1 MTGLDRAEPAARRAA
16 VIGSAFALTG
26 ATAYGINIVGARLC
40 AQMGITGSDIVVY
53 RGLLFLPLLAV
64 FAFFTGRSLL
74 VPAGQHASVLR
85 FALAAAGTALGYM
98 SSLRYLPVP
107 LAVTI
112 FYTYP
117 LIVILLTPYVDRV
130 RLPLRR
136 WIVALIAFAGVLMAI
151 GPHVETLDPRGVA
164 LALMGSVFCAGMFIT
179 GSRLQ
184 TDSTITFFWCQVV
197 ALPVGLAFAWATGG
211 LSEPSMLLPAALPLA
226 INVAGY
232 FLGFLFQIL
241 AAPRISAATSSLLFL
256 FEPVV
261 AILSAALILHEA
273 IGPLQGLGMALVIGA
288 LAFDTLPGLRRRP
301 ATPTFGP

>member
-1 MTGLDRAEPAARRAA
+1 MTGLGAAEAAAKRTAL
-16 VIGSAFALTG
+16 VGSLFALTG

-53 RGLLFLPLLAV
+53 RGLVLLPLLVAIA
-64 FAFFTGRSLL
+64 FATGKSLSL
-74 VPAGQHASVLR
+74 PDGQRGSVLR

-136 WIVALIAFAGVLMAI
+136 WIVALVAFAGVLLAI
-151 GPHVETLDPRGVA
+151 GPHAEALDPRGVA
-164 LALMGSVFCAGMFIT
+164 LALMGSAFCAGMFIT
-179 GSRLQ
+179 GSRLES
-184 TDSTITFFWCQVV
+184 DSTVTFVWCQIV
-197 ALPVGLAFAWATGG
+197 ALPAGLAFAWLTGG
-211 LSEPSMLLPAALPLA
+211 LSEPQVLTAAALPLA
-226 INVAGY
+226 VNTGGY
-232 FLGFLFQIL
+232 LLGFLFQIL

-261 AILSAALILHEA
+261 AILSAAIVLHEA
-273 IGPLQGLGMALVIGA
+273 ISPVQGLGMALVIGA
-288 LAFDTLPGLRRRP
+288 LAVDSLPGLRRATP
-301 ATPTFGP
+301 TPTFGP